1 MMKLLRL
8 AYSNASFIVGL
19 ITGAAGLAS
28 NLASIFGIELNG
40 FPGILIGYYRTL
52 VAQLFFW
59 SPDWWPEWLSHLI
72 TLYVALGLSL
82 ARAAVSISKPT
93 AIIRTMLTH
102 LVFWPIQLI
111 TMLINKH
118 KHDLSAKMGEHHIR
132 DFRAGIDYGMSGSGM
147 MMMWDYEYGQVEEQQ
162 KSLSAARYIQE
173 IIIVASLT
181 PIFAIFLLAWSGL
194 EHQLGI

>member
-72 TLYVALGLSL
+72 TLYLALGLSL
-82 ARAAVSISKPT
+82 ARAVGSISKPT
-93 AIIRTMLTH
+93 AMIKTMLTH
-102 LVFWPIQLI
+102 LVFWPFYLI
-111 TMLINKH
+111 SMISEKH
-118 KHDLSAKMGEHHIR
+118 KYDKWVFIFHIN
-132 DFRAGIDYGMSGSGM
+132 I
-147 MMMWDYEYGQVEEQQ
+147 V
-162 KSLSAARYIQE
+162 QE
-173 IIIVASLT
+173 ILIVASLT
-181 PIFAIFLLAWSGL
+181 PIFAVFLLVWSGL
-194 EHQLGI
+194 EHQLSI